1 MFKWLFGKKEDGGGE
16 TAGGSPEIVVIS
28 RKVAASQE
36 AAFDAFVGKFDA
48 WWPKERRV
56 GGGPLK
62 LEQRFGGRVMEG
74 ADTVGSMLSFHRPEH
89 VVIAWQIGP
98 DRRVEPTEGSASR
111 IDVRFVPVD
120 DKTTEVVIV
129 HRDFPR
135 HGDGWQGYRA
145 EMGGKTGWPQ
155 IADAFAKVAGS
166 AS

>member
-1 MFKWLFGKKEDGGGE
+1 
-16 TAGGSPEIVVIS
+16 
-28 RKVAASQE
+28 
-36 AAFDAFVGKFDA
+36 
-48 WWPKERRV
+48 
-56 GGGPLK
+56 
-62 LEQRFGGRVMEG
+62 
-74 ADTVGSMLSFHRPEH
+74 
-89 VVIAWQIGP
+89 
-98 DRRVEPTEGSASR
+98 VEPTEGSASR

-129 HRDFPR
+129 HRNFPR